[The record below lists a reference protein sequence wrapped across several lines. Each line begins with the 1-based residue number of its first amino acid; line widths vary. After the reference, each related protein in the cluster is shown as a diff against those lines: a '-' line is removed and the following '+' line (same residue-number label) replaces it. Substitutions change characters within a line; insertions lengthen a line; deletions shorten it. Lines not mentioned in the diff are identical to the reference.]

1 MQELPETGC
10 GDRERISEMI
20 GKILIVIA
28 ACIAALLGCIT
39 CISFGISI
47 LRDDDYKWAGIG
59 FCVLGVVIL
68 ALVTG
73 MFLIGLE
80 KGF

>member
-1 MQELPETGC
+1 MT
-10 GDRERISEMI
+10 
-20 GKILIVIA
+20 GKILIIIA
-28 ACIAALLGCIT
+28 ACIAALLGSIT
-39 CISFGISI
+39 CISFGVSI

-68 ALVTG
+68 TLVAG